1 MYIGVDFIVRGLAS
15 VDYLWVPGK
24 EEHLKEGRPFTMEP
38 NSSYFCHF
46 QTVAVQQLLFF
57 DPHSHARSA
66 VTLFLFEGGQQ
77 IVDWSN

>member
-38 NSSYFCHF
+38 NSS
-46 QTVAVQQLLFF
+46 FF
-57 DPHSHARSA
+57 YNFIISQDINLVHSA
-66 VTLFLFEGGQQ
+66 VGSFL
-77 IVDWSN
+77 V